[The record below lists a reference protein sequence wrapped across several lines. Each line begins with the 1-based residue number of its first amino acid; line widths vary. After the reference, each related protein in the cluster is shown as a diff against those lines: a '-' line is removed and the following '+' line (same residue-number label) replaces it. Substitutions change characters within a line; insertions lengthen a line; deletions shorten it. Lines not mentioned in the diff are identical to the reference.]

1 MSPKPRSTLK
11 WRRNLDSLKLLSPA
25 KINLRLEVLHKRND
39 GYHEIRTI
47 MQRIDL
53 CDEVEISVEGSEL
66 LVWSEGEE
74 IPQGAENIVYHAARL
89 ILGKFNMDAGIRIF
103 IRKRIPVASG
113 LAGGSSNAATTLVG
127 LNKLFGLELTRER
140 LMEIGKRLGADVPFF
155 LFEKPALATGIGD
168 TLQEITLPSPLWI
181 VLVNPGIRVSTAWA
195 YKNVNMGLTRKRN
208 NNRILPLILNNSHF
222 HDLLYNDLE
231 TVTIKRYPEIQ
242 RIKEELVAKGAI
254 RALMSGSGSTVF
266 GIFPN
271 KYLAEKAFLQIRY
284 SHPNYSLFLSSDFQ
298 NTIVGRDKWK

>member
-1 MSPKPRSTLK
+1 M
-11 WRRNLDSLKLLSPA
+11 DSLKLLSPA
-25 KINLRLEVLHKRND
+25 KINLTLEVLHKRND

-53 CDEVEISVEGSEL
+53 CDEVEISLEGSGL
-66 LVWSEGEE
+66 LVRSEGEE

-89 ILGKFNMDAGIRIF
+89 ILEKFNIDPRVRIF
-103 IRKRIPVASG
+103 IKKRIPVASG

-140 LMEIGKRLGADVPFF
+140 LMKMGKRLGADVPFF

-168 TLQEITLPSPLWI
+168 ILKEITLPSPLWI

-208 NNRILPLILNNSHF
+208 NNRILPLILHNSHF

-242 RIKEELVAKGAI
+242 RIKEELVAKGAVG
-254 RALMSGSGSTVF
+254 ALMSGSGSTVF

-271 KYLAEKAFLQIRY
+271 KYLAEKAFLQIRC

-298 NTIVGRDKWK
+298 NPIAGRDKWK

>member
-1 MSPKPRSTLK
+1 M
-11 WRRNLDSLKLLSPA
+11 KLLSPA

-53 CDEVEISVEGSEL
+53 CDEVEISLEGSGL
-66 LVWSEGEE
+66 LVRSEGEE

-140 LMEIGKRLGADVPFF
+140 LMEMGRRLGADVPFF

-168 TLQEITLPSPLWI
+168 ILQEITLPSPLWM